1 MIAHQREPGSGKD
14 NKYKHTLTSKDPR
27 HKHPGVFVYV
37 MRNMKETDIKINKN
51 NEFMRQHSLTPE
63 QRQRLIQDK
72 LERARQ
78 IAQALLKREVVF
90 QSR

>member
-37 MRNMKETDIKINKN
+37 MRKMKETDIKINRN
-51 NEFMRQHSLTPE
+51 AEFIQQHTLTQE

-78 IAQALLKREVVF
+78 IAQAVVKREVTLR
-90 QSR
+90 SR